1 MTTSSIYPHPLIK
14 LLCNFSHHR
23 TLLTFHSLKSL
34 FSRHLCKNAFLAS
47 KPRPSPSI
55 HYSFI
60 LPLYLPKKR
69 RNYPKSLTV
78 TLSTR
83 NISLGNS
90 MIASLFPQAPIPT
103 FWLSNQNLHLRVP
116 QTPQLRLPKAALL
129 LLPPG
134 PGSLPELPRLL
145 WQLTHQT
152 QHSESTEAP
161 LSLLQHF
168 FFHSRGMEAAQVSG
182 NRRRSGT
189 YTQWY
194 ITQPSKRMRSWYLQQ
209 YGCT

>member
-1 MTTSSIYPHPLIK
+1 MCDLHGLTPHHSISLSGLGLHDSPPIFFQYSVTTSSIYPHPLIK

-103 FWLSNQNLHLRVP
+103 F
-116 QTPQLRLPKAALL
+116 
-129 LLPPG
+129 
-134 PGSLPELPRLL
+134 
-145 WQLTHQT
+145 
-152 QHSESTEAP
+152 
-161 LSLLQHF
+161 
-168 FFHSRGMEAAQVSG
+168 
-182 NRRRSGT
+182 
-189 YTQWY
+189 
-194 ITQPSKRMRSWYLQQ
+194 
-209 YGCT
+209 